1 MSVNTQHRNF
11 KKYAIQNRIIRDVLA
26 GDEDIK
32 ANSKLYV
39 PKLDGQDDSEYSA
52 YINRA
57 VFQNFTGRTLDGMT
71 GLIFAKSPQ
80 IELGTQ
86 LTTYSENIDLDSST
100 LIDLAQ
106 VVVSEVSSMGRVG
119 LLVDLPNINTEGM
132 TQAQVDMMNIRPYIK
147 IYKSESII
155 NWRTETINN
164 VTVLSMLVL
173 YETYDKW
180 LNEFESESIG
190 RYRVYSLQDGICTVR
205 VYEKNEDTFVITAS
219 ALPMMNGKQLESIP
233 FISITPD
240 NLTIEPTKSPL
251 YDISIIN
258 LNYFY
263 TDVEYSHG
271 CHFTA
276 LPTAYVAGHQMAQG
290 ESIKLGST
298 SAHVFQNPQARM
310 EFLEFK
316 GDGLQTLERKMESS
330 KQSMA
335 VLGARML
342 QPETAQIAENTMAMR
357 TSGERAIIISI
368 ADTCSRGIKKALEIM
383 AMWSN
388 DNGAVEFKLNT
399 DYNLTT
405 MDAQTLTALVTSWQ
419 MGALSERELFINMQ
433 KGELIGEDVTFEDHQ
448 GEIEASTPAMSVTPT
463 KESDNTDN
471 GESSLIETLRT
482 KLGL

>member
-1 MSVNTQHRNF
+1 MSVDTKHKQFDEFITQNQTMRD
-11 KKYAIQNRIIRDVLA
+11 AIA
-26 GDEDIK
+26 GDDAIK
-32 ANSKLYV
+32 ANSKTYV
-39 PKLDGQDDSEYSA
+39 AMLDGQDATQYSA
-52 YINRA
+52 YVNRA
-57 VFQNFTGRTLDGMT
+57 VFENFTARTLDGVS
-71 GLIFAKSPQ
+71 GLIFSKAPQ

-86 LTTYSENIDLDSST
+86 LTAYSDNIDLDSST
-100 LIDLAQ
+100 LTDLAQ
-106 VVVSEVSSMGRVG
+106 VVVAEVATVGRCG
-119 LLVDLPNINTEGM
+119 LLVDMPNINTEGM
-132 TQAQVDMMNIRPYIK
+132 TQADVDKLNIRPYMK

-164 VTVLSMLVL
+164 VTALSMVVL

-180 LNEFESESIG
+180 LNEFESESMG
-190 RYRVYSLQDGICTVR
+190 RYRVYSLQSGACTVR
-205 VYEKNEDTFVITAS
+205 TFEKSNDNFIMTSDVPLI
-219 ALPMMNGKQLESIP
+219 MNGKQLDFIP
-233 FISITPD
+233 FVSITPD
-240 NLTIEPTKSPL
+240 NLTITPAKSPL
-251 YDISIIN
+251 YDLAKVNI
-258 LNYFY
+258 NYFATAVDY
-263 TDVEYSHG
+263 GHG
-271 CHFTA
+271 AHYTA
-276 LPTAYVAGHQMAQG
+276 LPTAYVAGHQMGQG

-316 GDGLQTLERKMESS
+316 GDGLQTLERKMQSA

-388 DNGAVEFKLNT
+388 DNGTVEFKLNT

-433 KGELIGEDVTFEDHQ
+433 KGELIGEEVTFEEHQ
-448 GEIEASTPAMSVTPT
+448 GEIEEATPSMSVTPT
-463 KESDNTDN
+463 KEPKQNSEGDT
-471 GESSLIETLRT
+471 SLIETLRT